1 MNEFRLKYQYETGIQ
16 VNDAIESGDVA
27 DADVDDNDCVTMDI
41 SRWIP
46 VKEYIEW
53 LEDRLFV
60 ADQVNDINSLIIA
73 KHGKNKTSKQPI
85 HGPDQ

>member
-16 VNDAIESGDVA
+16 VNDAIEFGDVA
-27 DADVDDNDCVTMDI
+27 
-41 SRWIP
+41 

-73 KHGKNKTSKQPI
+73 KHGKNKTSK
-85 HGPDQ
+85 